1 MIHRLIYIPL
11 ALILFTSASAQK
23 IMSLED
29 CIQYAHANHP
39 EMALAQLEIRDADWQ
54 IKENTATALPHF
66 NAGANYT
73 YYLQQPAIPAE
84 AFGFPADPGT
94 KLTFALKNSLT
105 GTVGVNQLLFSRSY
119 LVGVRAAREYRSYVD
134 LNLEAAKAR
143 LRNSVRDAYLP
154 ALLVDENID
163 IIDKNIQVQQKLH
176 DETQQVFYAGF
187 AEQLDVD
194 RLQYILSTLIIQRDN
209 LVRQREILIDVL
221 QFAMD
226 MPVEEEINLSDDL
239 SELLDEYTSLDP
251 DQKLDY
257 MQRAD
262 YVALLKVRELNEFQV
277 ELFRKTWLPTLSGFA
292 EYRPGYQGNDKLFWI
307 PSAVVGLQ
315 MNIPIYD
322 GGLAKA
328 KRERAMVAALKVD
341 VQKETME
348 HAFDLEIETARK
360 QYANARTRLENEQRN
375 LDLAQKIYDTSQT
388 KFSAGVGSSVEVT
401 QAQAGLYQSQSM
413 FIQARYDLLQ
423 AYVALKKALGQ

>member
-1 MIHRLIYIPL
+1 MIHRLIYIPIAL
-11 ALILFTSASAQK
+11 ALFTSVSAQK

-39 EMALAQLEIRDADWQ
+39 EIALAQLEIRDADWQ
-54 IKENTATALPHF
+54 IRENTATAMPHF
-66 NAGANYT
+66 NAGVNYL
-73 YYLQQPAIPAE
+73 YYLKQPAIPAD
-84 AFGFPADPGT
+84 AFGFSADPGT

-119 LVGVRAAREYRSYVD
+119 LVGVRAAREYRNYVD

-143 LRNSVRDAYLP
+143 LRNSVRDAYMP
-154 ALLVDENID
+154 ALLVDENIE
-163 IIDKNIQVQQKLH
+163 IIDRNIEVQQKLFR
-176 DETQQVFYAGF
+176 ETQEVFKAGF

-194 RLQYILSTLIIQRDN
+194 RLQYILGTLSIQRDN

-226 MPVEEEINLSDDL
+226 MPVQEEIELADDL
-239 SELLDEYTSLDP
+239 TELLDEYTSLNP

-257 MQRAD
+257 TQRAD

-277 ELFRKTWLPTLSGFA
+277 ELYRKTWLPNLSGFA
-292 EYRPGYQGNDKLFWI
+292 EYRPSYQGNDKLFWI

-315 MNIPIYD
+315 LNIPIYD
-322 GGLAKA
+322 GGFAKA
-328 KRERAMVAALKVD
+328 KRERAIVAALKVD

-401 QAQAGLYQSQSM
+401 QAQAGLYQSQST